1 MGKWLDLELMPGD
14 FRVVMDVVAGGWI
27 DEHERRVR
35 VVSRAITGVWWDYW
49 RHYSE
54 GDACVAS

>member
-1 MGKWLDLELMPGD
+1 MELMPGD
-14 FRVVMDVVAGGWI
+14 FRVVMDVVADGWI

-54 GDACVAS
+54 GDARVAS

>member
-1 MGKWLDLELMPGD
+1 MELMPGD

-54 GDACVAS
+54 GDARVAS